1 MLAKRGA
8 FGAAADAAAGSGQQ
22 GQLRLGAACAL
33 LKLLRVSQLQIEVRL
48 IEALAPHPAPRTP
61 HAARRTSHPSPL
73 TPRPSP
79 SHPYSLSM
87 TPSPTPYAYPLPRST

>member
-33 LKLLRVSQLQIEVRL
+33 LKLLRVSQLQIEV
-48 IEALAPHPAPRTP
+48 
-61 HAARRTSHPSPL
+61 
-73 TPRPSP
+73 
-79 SHPYSLSM
+79 
-87 TPSPTPYAYPLPRST
+87 